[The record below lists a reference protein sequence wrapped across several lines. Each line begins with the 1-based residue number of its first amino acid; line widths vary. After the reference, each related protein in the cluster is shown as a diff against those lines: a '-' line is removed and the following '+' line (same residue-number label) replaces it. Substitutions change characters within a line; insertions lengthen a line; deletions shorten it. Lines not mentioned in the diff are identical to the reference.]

1 MFDTFIQNIIIYIL
15 IGLICLCVIL
25 AAVFKVLA
33 IYENKKNADKLYI
46 IIKKD
51 GKVIKRKYMTD
62 DEYNAKLSEIAS
74 YTGFHQYEMINFDLY
89 EGHWEKIR

>member
-1 MFDTFIQNIIIYIL
+1 MFDTFIQDIIIYIL
-15 IGLICLCVIL
+15 FGVCCLSAIA
-25 AAVFKVLA
+25 AAVFKVLS
-33 IYENKKNADKLYI
+33 IYEDKKNADKLYI

-51 GKVIKRKYMTD
+51 GKVIQRKYMTD